1 MKPQSLSSV
10 KSKVI
15 MRGIR
20 MDNKYRVEL
29 AIPLS
34 GEAHTLASVII
45 PEEVE
50 IVQISVK
57 GSDLPYASFVRMIVT
72 VEGEI
77 VYMGS
82 LRRKDIHIE
91 VEDNQQVGGH
101 RVLMVLAS
109 VETETPDHVKDTLG
123 IWGGEVDMELEGKYR
138 LSAPVGAPAP
148 ELDNQSEF
156 REEFAER
163 WA

>member
-1 MKPQSLSSV
+1 MEPQSLSSV

-15 MRGIR
+15 VRGTR

-29 AIPLS
+29 AVPLS
-34 GEAHTLASVII
+34 GDAHTLASVII

-57 GSDLPYASFVRMIVT
+57 GSDLPYASFVRMVVT

-82 LRRKDIHIE
+82 LRRKEINIE
-91 VEDNQQVGGH
+91 VEDKQQISSH

-109 VETETPDHVKDTLG
+109 VETETPDHVKDVLG
-123 IWGGEVDMELEGKYR
+123 IWGGEINMELEGKYR
-138 LSAPVGAPAP
+138 QSAPVGAPAP
-148 ELDNQSEF
+148 DMDNQSEF
-156 REEFAER
+156 SEEFTER